1 MDNMSTTQGRTEF
14 IYDLIENVDS
24 MADTIADREIVEPDL
39 GIVRELAEQLREELH
54 ALRD

>member
-24 MADTIADREIVEPDL
+24 MADVIADQEIVEPDL